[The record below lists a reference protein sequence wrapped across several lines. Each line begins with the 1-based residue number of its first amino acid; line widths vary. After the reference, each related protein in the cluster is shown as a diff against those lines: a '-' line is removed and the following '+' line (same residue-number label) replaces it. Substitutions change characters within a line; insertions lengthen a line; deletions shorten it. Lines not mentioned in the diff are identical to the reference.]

1 MGERDARERAEQAD
15 QRARDREHETML
27 QRERLAA
34 EKTSEERKLV
44 ADQFSEERNLRLET
58 TKLFTD
64 VYKAAAANNSPVD
77 MSILSGSLQRS
88 SQSVMML
95 CSQPGQGPMQ
105 FLYAHPECLTQLSSK
120 VEPSVRPCLT
130 QPPKVEAAAVCNTP
144 QHVAHYAE
152 LSTTPWNQMIDV

>member
-1 MGERDARERAEQAD
+1 MESERDMRRRELAQQEERDAREHAQQAD

-58 TKLFTD
+58 TKLFTE

-77 MSILSGSLQRS
+77 MNIQNALPKRQKWRQQPFAIPLSMSL
-88 SQSVMML
+88 
-95 CSQPGQGPMQ
+95 
-105 FLYAHPECLTQLSSK
+105 FAIHLS
-120 VEPSVRPCLT
+120 
-130 QPPKVEAAAVCNTP
+130 
-144 QHVAHYAE
+144 
-152 LSTTPWNQMIDV
+152 M

>member
-58 TKLFTD
+58 TKLFTE

-77 MSILSGSLQRS
+77 MNILSGSLQRS

-95 CSQPGQGPMQ
+95 CSQPGQGPVQ
-105 FLYAHPECLTQLSSK
+105 FSYARPECI
-120 VEPSVRPCLT
+120 EPA
-130 QPPKVEAAAVCNTP
+130 PKVEAAAVCNAP
-144 QHVAHYAE
+144 QHAAPYVE
-152 LSTTPWNQMIDV
+152 LSTTPWNKMIDV